1 MSVIYRLLNNSVS
14 ERTILRIAAL
24 FHNLSFDGVC
34 SDALRE
40 SGIITF
46 FMEQLQSGNEA
57 MTISCLYALNNL
69 MCSNSSRQIVQRELS
84 TISLNPLIRSRNPLI
99 ALTAQKLQNNQ

>member
-1 MSVIYRLLNNSVS
+1 MYNFKGI
-14 ERTILRIAAL
+14 
-24 FHNLSFDGVC
+24 C

-46 FMEQLQSGNEA
+46 FIEQLQSGNEA

-69 MCSNSSRQIVQRELS
+69 MCSGRF
-84 TISLNPLIRSRNPLI
+84 
-99 ALTAQKLQNNQ
+99 